1 MVTDCQKR
9 EVFHFLFLE
18 WLLRVSDP
26 KIYVLKGGVNLR
38 FFFQSPRFSEDMDID
53 VLAGAVHTLKKNGY
67 KILKD
72 LSFQRSLRVFGI
84 DQVLINDPS
93 KAKQTQTVQRFRVQL
108 LTSGGDFLPTRI
120 EFSRRTDK
128 TFAYCIDRVNPEIS
142 RLYQRLA
149 FPCQHYT
156 GESAVLQKILA
167 LAGREQTQ
175 ARDVFDLQV
184 LSDAGYFQGAELKK
198 HIEKG
203 LIKKAIRQLQ
213 ALQYQD
219 FEGHV
224 LEFLDEPDRKRY
236 QGKDRWEAMKSNL
249 SEMIQNG

>member
-9 EVFHFLFLE
+9 EVFHFFFLE
-18 WLLRVSDP
+18 WLQRVSDP

-84 DQVLINDPS
+84 DQVFINDPS

-156 GESAVLQKILA
+156 GESAVLQRILA
-167 LAGREQTQ
+167 LAGRE
-175 ARDVFDLQV
+175 
-184 LSDAGYFQGAELKK
+184 
-198 HIEKG
+198 
-203 LIKKAIRQLQ
+203 
-213 ALQYQD
+213 
-219 FEGHV
+219 
-224 LEFLDEPDRKRY
+224 
-236 QGKDRWEAMKSNL
+236 
-249 SEMIQNG
+249 